1 MRLWRDSTFVW
12 LTALVA
18 LTGCES
24 KFNHRN
30 FQMIQPGVDDRV
42 DVRKI
47 LGDPDAEMGDVW
59 MYDDLDRHYAAQIFF
74 DGEGRV
80 LNKEW
85 VDARIGDWEGE
96 NPWADKPPQG
106 EARESTTKTRRIDDD

>member
-1 MRLWRDSTFVW
+1 MV
-12 LTALVA
+12 TAAAL

-30 FQMIQPGVDDRV
+30 FQMIQIGVDDRE
-42 DVRKI
+42 DVRHL
-47 LGDPDAEMGDVW
+47 LGDADSEMDDIW

-74 DGEGRV
+74 DDDGRV

-85 VDARIGDWEGE
+85 MDANTGDWEGE
-96 NPWADKPPQG
+96 NPWADQPPEG
-106 EARESTTKTRRIDDD
+106 EIRESTTKTRRIDD